1 MTAKILS
8 LNIGGPKE
16 MHWNGKTITS
26 SMEKSPVP
34 GPLAVHKDHIEG
46 NSFSSPQFHGT
57 LDSILY
63 IYGLSSAQKFAE
75 RLGLEKY
82 TPGMTG
88 ETLTVD
94 HFDETL
100 ISVGDVFQIGEVKAQ
115 ATFPRIP
122 CGKVNFRM
130 QHPEG
135 QKAMQECGLSG
146 VYLRIL
152 TEGKI
157 HKTDTVD
164 LVEPAKHRFSMFDLY
179 PKMIKNLP
187 PTKEEFEIMKANG
200 AFPQRLIEK
209 WTKQMEASN

>member
-1 MTAKILS
+1 MIAKILS

-16 MHWNGKTITS
+16 IEWNWKTITT
-26 SMEKSPVP
+26 SMHKLPVE
-34 GPLAVHKDHIEG
+34 GPLMVHKDHIEG
-46 NSFSSPQFHGT
+46 NTFSNPQFHGT

-63 IYGLSSAQKFAE
+63 IYGLTSAQKFAE

-82 TPGMTG
+82 TPGSTG

-100 ISVGDVFQIGEVKAQ
+100 IGVGDIFQIGEVKAQ
-115 ATFPRIP
+115 ATYPRIP

-130 QHPEG
+130 QHSEG

-146 VYLRIL
+146 VYFRIL
-152 TEGKI
+152 KEGKI
-157 HKTDTVD
+157 KKTDEVK
-164 LVEPAKHRFSMFDLY
+164 LIEPAKHRYTIFDLY

-187 PTKEEFEIMKANG
+187 PTQEEFEIMKANG
-200 AFPQRLIEK
+200 AFPQRIVEK
-209 WTKQMEASN
+209 WTKHMEGSS